1 MIPPFTEALQ
11 ITHAIR
17 SFYKIADRRMPGMN
31 NSTEELYRH
40 NMGTAGVFDDRIAE
54 VGGA

>member
-1 MIPPFTEALQ
+1 MIPQFTEALQ

-17 SFYKIADRRMPGMN
+17 SFYRRMPGIN

-40 NMGTAGVFDDRIAE
+40 NMGTAGVFDDRMDE
-54 VGGA
+54 VGGT